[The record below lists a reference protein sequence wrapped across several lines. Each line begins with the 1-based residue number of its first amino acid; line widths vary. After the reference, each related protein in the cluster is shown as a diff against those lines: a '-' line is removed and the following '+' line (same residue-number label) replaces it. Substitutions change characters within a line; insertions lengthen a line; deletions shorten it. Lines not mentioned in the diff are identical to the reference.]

1 MILYFLGMIIGLVIG
16 WYACKHY
23 YMVKKMGLLIDV
35 FTELMTGVITVEQAM
50 DKMKELDDL

>member
-1 MILYFLGMIIGLVIG
+1 MILYFIGLVIG

-35 FTELMTGVITVEQAM
+35 FTKLMHGDITVEQAM
-50 DKMKELDDL
+50 DQMKELDDL

>member
-50 DKMKELDDL
+50 DKMKVG